1 MKKCKWTGDVNDEYC
16 KECNG
21 ESLMFEGKEKSC
33 TECAGYEAGEEET
46 ADAITQ
52 EEEYVEEQKTE
63 QPIMNPPEEKE
74 EEPKKETVTKKEDKK
89 KPSNSVGKQDKKEE
103 VKNTTSEDKKSVKN
117 DGNNV
122 KSVVK
127 SIRVMSGVTREVN
140 GTYYKFTYEQ
150 ENELYPGLTESEV
163 AEEKE
168 KLWAIANAEVDKQLE
183 DVLK

>member
-1 MKKCKWTGDVNDEYC
+1 
-16 KECNG
+16 
-21 ESLMFEGKEKSC
+21 MFEGQEKIA

-46 ADAITQ
+46 ADEVAQ

-63 QPIMNPPEEKE
+63 QPIMNPPEEKK
-74 EEPKKETVTKKEDKK
+74 EEPKKETVKKENKK
-89 KPSNSVGKQDKKEE
+89 KPSNSVEKQDKKEE
-103 VKNTTSEDKKSVKN
+103 VKNTTTEDKKSVKN
-117 DGNNV
+117 DGNKV
-122 KSVVK
+122 KSTVK
-127 SIRVMSGVTREVN
+127 SIRVMSGITKEIN

-163 AEEKE
+163 TDEKE